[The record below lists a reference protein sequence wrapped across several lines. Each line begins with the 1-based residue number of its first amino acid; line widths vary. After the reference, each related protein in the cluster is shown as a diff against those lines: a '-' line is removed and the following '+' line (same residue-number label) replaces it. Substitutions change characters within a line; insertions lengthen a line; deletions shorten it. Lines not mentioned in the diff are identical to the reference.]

1 MYPKPNKVS
10 VHDITVVTLLG
21 NNFIK
26 IETAE
31 PHAAASAIPSKA
43 LNLNYFQEFKI
54 HFYDLITS
62 KSKKDPKMVP
72 KFPNKSGTQM

>member
-21 NNFIK
+21 NNFIR

-43 LNLNYFQEFKI
+43 LNLIFLRN
-54 HFYDLITS
+54 S
-62 KSKKDPKMVP
+62 KYLFMI
-72 KFPNKSGTQM
+72 